1 LVRFLVLGFIVN
13 EATWADANKFAI
25 GTSAS
30 SEQADPR
37 RWSGRD
43 TRRRFW
49 YQKVTKKIACLG
61 LFLGNNAPPHA
72 VNPARMKNMRLISSG
87 LVTLSLVSLA
97 LATGCVER
105 RVVYVPTPAPAPA
118 QPAPAPAQPAPQ
130 APPAQAEVPP
140 PPPNAVVS
148 AQAPPAPQV
157 EVVPVAP
164 GTEYVWAPGYWSVGV
179 GGGWVWIGGHYVV
192 RPHPHAVWVGGH
204 WLRRGHGYVWVGG
217 HWG

>member
-1 LVRFLVLGFIVN
+1 M
-13 EATWADANKFAI
+13 
-25 GTSAS
+25 S
-30 SEQADPR
+30 
-37 RWSGRD
+37 
-43 TRRRFW
+43 
-49 YQKVTKKIACLG
+49 
-61 LFLGNNAPPHA
+61 
-72 VNPARMKNMRLISSG
+72 LINSG

-118 QPAPAPAQPAPQ
+118 QPAPAPAQPAPP

-164 GTEYVWAPGYWSVGV
+164 GTEYVWAPGYWSVESEVAGS
-179 GGGWVWIGGHYVV
+179 GSGAIMWFARILTLFGSAATG
-192 RPHPHAVWVGGH
+192 
-204 WLRRGHGYVWVGG
+204 
-217 HWG
+217 